1 VSAGSLHPR
10 LLATGGLIAIAAAI
24 GIGRF
29 IYTPILPAM
38 ADGLHLTKG
47 EAGLIASA
55 NFLGYLAGALAAA
68 SPRLPGGPRAWL
80 LSALAASAVTT
91 GAMAWPDGMAGF
103 LALRFIGG
111 VASAHVLVLASALVL
126 ERLNAGGHAGLS
138 AVHFSGVGI
147 GIAVSAVLI
156 WALESVGMDWRAMWL
171 GGGLLSLLALAAV
184 AASVPAAPAPSAQRV
199 AAGPAAAD
207 ARLGMLA
214 IAYGLFGFGYVIT
227 ATFIVVI
234 VRASPAAAAMEP
246 IFWLALGLAAI
257 PSVAVWVAVGRRLGV
272 VRAFALACV
281 VEAVG
286 VFASVAWPTIV
297 GLFLAAA
304 LLGGTFMGLT
314 ALGLIAARNL
324 VPDDP
329 RRPLA
334 ILTAAFGLGQI
345 VGPIVAGYGFDLT
358 GSFYLP
364 SLLAVAGLL
373 VGAWLALK
381 IDRRRFA

>member
-1 VSAGSLHPR
+1 VSARPIHPR
-10 LLATGGLIAIAAAI
+10 LLATGGLIAIAAAV

-29 IYTPILPAM
+29 IYTPILPPM
-38 ADGLHLTKG
+38 AEGLHLTKG

-80 LSALAASAVTT
+80 LVALAASAATT
-91 GAMAWPDGMAGF
+91 SAMAWPEVMAAF
-103 LALRFIGG
+103 MALRFVGG
-111 VASAHVLVLASALVL
+111 VASAYVLVLASALVL
-126 ERLNAGGHAGLS
+126 ERLSAAGHAGLS
-138 AVHFSGVGI
+138 AVHFSGVGT
-147 GIAVSAVLI
+147 GIAASALLT
-156 WALESVGMDWRAMWL
+156 WALASAGFDWRAMWL
-171 GGGLLSLLALAAV
+171 GGGLLSAAGLLAAA
-184 AASVPAAPAPSAQRV
+184 ALIPGVPARSSPAST
-199 AAGPAAAD
+199 AAARAGD
-207 ARLGMLA
+207 LRLRLLS

-246 IFWLALGLAAI
+246 IFWLVLGLAAI
-257 PSVAVWVAVGRRLGV
+257 PSVAVWVAAGRRLGV

-286 VFASVAWPTIV
+286 VFASVAWPTIA
-297 GLFLAAA
+297 GLFLAAV

-324 VPDDP
+324 VPDNP
-329 RRPLA
+329 RRSLA

-358 GSFYLP
+358 GSFFLP

-373 VGAWLALK
+373 VGAGLALA
-381 IDRRRFA
+381 IDRRRSA